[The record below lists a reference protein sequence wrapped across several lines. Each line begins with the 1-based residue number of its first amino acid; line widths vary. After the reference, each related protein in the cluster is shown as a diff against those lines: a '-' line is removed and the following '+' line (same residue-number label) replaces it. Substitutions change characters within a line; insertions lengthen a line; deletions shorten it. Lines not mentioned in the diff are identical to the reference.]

1 MFARA
6 FVEIRYWVLD
16 EDARSKLQMVVVGVC
31 AAGKT
36 TLVNGLIARG
46 FASARLAP
54 QEHSGVRDLW
64 TWRGRPD
71 VLIYLD
77 AQAATMNRRQ
87 GRSDWT
93 EEARADQVARL
104 ASARCACDLY
114 LPTDDL
120 MIPQVLE
127 SVLRFLETRSI

>member
-1 MFARA
+1 M
-6 FVEIRYWVLD
+6 D
-16 EDARSKLQMVVVGVC
+16 EDARSKLQIVVVGVC

-36 TLVNGLIARG
+36 TLVNGLITQG

-64 TWRGRPD
+64 AWRGHPD

-77 AQAATMNRRQ
+77 AQVATMNRRQ
-87 GRSDWT
+87 ERSDWT
-93 EEARADQVARL
+93 EDARAEQLARL
-104 ASARCACDLY
+104 ASARRECDLY

-120 MIPQVLE
+120 TIPQVLE
-127 SVLRFLETRSI
+127 AALDFLKARSI

>member
-1 MFARA
+1 M
-6 FVEIRYWVLD
+6 D
-16 EDARSKLQMVVVGVC
+16 EDARGKLQIVVVGVC

-36 TLVNGLIARG
+36 TLVNGLIAQG

-64 TWRGRPD
+64 AWRGRPD

-77 AQAATMNRRQ
+77 AQVATMNHRQ

-93 EEARADQVARL
+93 EEARADQLGRL
-104 ASARCACDLY
+104 ASARRECDLY
-114 LPTDDL
+114 LPTDAL
-120 MIPQVLE
+120 AIPQVLE
-127 SVLRFLETRSI
+127 AALSFLNPHVI